1 MRTTFNLKDD
11 LYRRVSEITGIREKT
26 KLIHIALENLLQK
39 EAANRLAGMRGIFKG
54 AKAAPRRKS
63 KQKDA

>member
-11 LYRRVSEITGIREKT
+11 LYRQVSEITGIREKT
-26 KLIHIALENLLQK
+26 KLIHVALENLLQK
-39 EAANRLAGMRGIFKG
+39 EAAERLAQMHGVFKG

-63 KQKDA
+63 KWK